1 MSARDRKPT
10 PARAATLQ
18 TLADAVGVHRSTVA
32 RALDPVQ
39 SRRIS
44 ADVVAKVQ
52 EEARRQGYRPDA
64 VASSL
69 RTGRSRLIGVVL
81 PDLAN
86 PVFAPILGGIGAAL
100 TARGYSMM
108 VAEGGEDPAR
118 QADIV
123 ETLIA
128 RRVDGLV
135 LATARRDDATVS
147 LCLAAGVP
155 TVLVNRGEDALR
167 ASTVVS
173 DDEGGIALA
182 VRHLVV
188 LGHRRIGHLAGPDR
202 LSTGVLRRRGFA
214 AAMAGAG
221 LAADAIATAAAYN
234 REAGRA
240 AAAELL
246 DRWPDLTAIAA
257 SNDLIALGAYQEAQ
271 QRGLAI
277 PRDISVV
284 GHNDMPLVD
293 MVAPPL
299 TTIRI
304 GHEEMGAAA
313 AATLLDQIERPERAP
328 ALALVPARLIVR
340 ASTAAPR
347 RDVEA
352 APKTAAGTPARPRP
366 ARRR

>member
-1 MSARDRKPT
+1 MRARHPKPAAA
-10 PARAATLQ
+10 PRCATLQ
-18 TLADAVGVHRSTVA
+18 SVADAVGVHRSTVA
-32 RALDPVQ
+32 RALDPEQ

-44 ADVVAKVQ
+44 TDVVAKVQ

-69 RTGRSRLIGVVL
+69 RTGRSHLIGVVV

-86 PVFAPILGGIGAAL
+86 PVFAPILGGIGATLA
-100 TARGYSMM
+100 ARGYSMM
-108 VAEGGEDPAR
+108 VADGGEDAAA
-118 QADIV
+118 QADMV
-123 ETLIA
+123 EKLIA

-135 LATARRDDATVS
+135 LATAKRDDATVA
-147 LCLAAGVP
+147 LCLRSGVP
-155 TVLVNRGEDALR
+155 TVLVNRGEDTLR
-167 ASTVVS
+167 APTVVS
-173 DDEGGIALA
+173 DDEGGIGLA
-182 VRHLVV
+182 VEHLVA
-188 LGHRRIGHLAGPDR
+188 LGHRRIGHLAGPER

-214 AAMAGAG
+214 HAMAAAG
-221 LAADAIATAAAYN
+221 LDATAVATASAYN

-240 AAAELL
+240 AAADLL
-246 DRWPDLTAIAA
+246 DRWPDITAIAA
-257 SNDLIALGAYQEAQ
+257 SNDLLALGAYQEAQ

-277 PRDISVV
+277 PADISIV

-299 TTIRI
+299 TTVRI

-313 AATLLDQIERPERAP
+313 VGTLLDQIARPEAPP
-328 ALALVPARLIVR
+328 ALCLVPARLILR

-347 RDVEA
+347 DA
-352 APKTAAGTPARPRP
+352 APARARP

>member
-1 MSARDRKPT
+1 MSERKPK
-10 PARAATLQ
+10 PLAAARGATLQ
-18 TLADAVGVHRSTVA
+18 SVAEAVGVHRSTVA

-52 EEARRQGYRPDA
+52 DEARRQGYRPDA

-69 RTGRSRLIGVVL
+69 RTGRSRLIGVVV

-86 PVFAPILGGIGAAL
+86 PVFAPILGGIGTAL
-100 TARGYSMM
+100 TERGYSMM
-108 VAEGGEDPAR
+108 VADSGEDETV

-123 ETLIA
+123 EKLIA

-135 LATARRDDATVS
+135 LAIAKRDDVTVS
-147 LCLAAGVP
+147 LCLKAGVP

-173 DDEGGIALA
+173 DDESGIALA
-182 VRHLVV
+182 VQHLAR
-188 LGHRRIGHLAGPDR
+188 LGHRRIGHLAGPER
-202 LSTGVLRRRGFA
+202 LSTGALRRRGFA
-214 AAMAGAG
+214 QAMTAAG
-221 LAADAIATAAAYN
+221 LGADAVAIAAAYN

-246 DRWPDLTAIAA
+246 ERWPDITAIAA

-271 QRGLAI
+271 HRGLAI
-277 PRDISVV
+277 PADLSIV

-304 GHEEMGAAA
+304 GHEEMGASAA
-313 AATLLDQIERPERAP
+313 CTLLDQIARPGEP
-328 ALALVPARLIVR
+328 AALTLIPARLIVR

-347 RDVEA
+347 PE
-352 APKTAAGTPARPRP
+352 PKAAGKTRP

>member
-1 MSARDRKPT
+1 MSERKPKP
-10 PARAATLQ
+10 PAAARGATLQ
-18 TLADAVGVHRSTVA
+18 SVAEAVGVHRSTVA

-64 VASSL
+64 AASSL
-69 RTGRSRLIGVVL
+69 RTGRSRLIGVVV

-86 PVFAPILGGIGAAL
+86 PVFAPILGGIGTAL
-100 TARGYSMM
+100 TERGYSMM
-108 VAEGGEDPAR
+108 VADSGEDETV

-123 ETLIA
+123 EKLIA

-135 LATARRDDATVS
+135 LAIAKRDDATVS
-147 LCLAAGVP
+147 LCLKAGVP

-173 DDEGGIALA
+173 DDEGGITLA
-182 VRHLVV
+182 VQHLTT
-188 LGHRRIGHLAGPDR
+188 LGHRRIGHLAGPDH
-202 LSTGVLRRRGFA
+202 LSTGALRRRGFA
-214 AAMAGAG
+214 QAMTAAG
-221 LAADAIATAAAYN
+221 LGADAVAIAAAYN

-246 DRWPDLTAIAA
+246 ERWPDITAIAA

-271 QRGLAI
+271 HRGLAI
-277 PRDISVV
+277 PADLSIV

-304 GHEEMGAAA
+304 GHDEMGASAA
-313 AATLLDQIERPERAP
+313 CTLLDQIARPGEPP
-328 ALALVPARLIVR
+328 ALTLIPARLIVR

-347 RDVEA
+347 PE
-352 APKTAAGTPARPRP
+352 PKAAGKTRP